1 MLNKALSSA
10 DYKNITVLSQIWEN
24 ESSFSYSSKIRPYS
38 GICFI
43 LSGSIKY
50 RTASREYTAN
60 AGDIVILKKTARY
73 KALFC
78 QAPPTADILINFQS
92 DGFGDAFFKSSSDEI
107 IVLNNRVDL
116 KRSFSDALSYYMM
129 ADRPCIVKSAF
140 FKILDGICAPE
151 EASTAL
157 SAVKTALEADTDFN
171 LKEPELAKMCSV
183 SVSTFQ
189 RMFKKNFGK
198 SFTEYKNERRILKA
212 KELLAEGLSMEEIS
226 EALGFCDSSYFSKC
240 FKREAGI
247 SPKKYL
253 KQHYTM

>member
-1 MLNKALSSA
+1 MLNKALSCA
-10 DYKNITVLSQIWEN
+10 DYKNITVLSQVWEN
-24 ESSFSYSSKIRPYS
+24 ESSFSYSSKTRPFS
-38 GICFI
+38 GICYI

-50 RTASREYTAN
+50 RTTNKEYTAV
-60 AGDIVILKKTARY
+60 AGDIVILKRTARY

-78 QAPPTADILINFQS
+78 QSPPTADILINFQS
-92 DGFGDAFFKSSSDEI
+92 DSFGDAFFNSGSEEI
-107 IVLNNRVDL
+107 IVLKNRVDL
-116 KRSFSDALSYYMM
+116 KRCFSDALGYYMM
-129 ADRPCIVKSAF
+129 ADRPCMVISAF

-151 EASTAL
+151 EADCVL
-157 SAVKTALEADTDFN
+157 LAVKTAMEADTDFN
-171 LKEPELAKMCSV
+171 LREPELAKMCSV
-183 SVSTFQ
+183 SISTFQ
-189 RMFKKNFGK
+189 RMFKKAFGK

-212 KELLAEGLSMEEIS
+212 KELLADGLSLEEIS